1 MSGWQPRKKWRPSL
15 RLIMFA
21 MLTLVALLPL
31 VGLFFFRIY
40 DNQLIRQ
47 TQAELI
53 AQSRV
58 LAAVY
63 AEEVTA
69 RISAGIPL
77 GAEIPPELRPDPPD
91 AVTPI
96 RPLLDLAADDLFVR
110 RPDAQPAPRPADPAY
125 VAIGTRLMPIILET
139 QKVTLAG
146 FRILDPQ
153 GVVIAGR
160 DEVGQSLAHIDE
172 VAAALRGQYQ
182 AALRIRKPDKAPPPI
197 YSISRGVGV
206 HVFSAMPVIVNDHV
220 AGVIYTSR
228 TPRNIFEHLYQERG
242 KFAAAAATIALST
255 LLIGLVVARTIT
267 QPMHELIQRA
277 GQIGRGDRA
286 AFRPLAHYGTRDF
299 TELSRHFFAMA
310 EQLARR
316 SDYIANFSAH
326 LTHEL
331 KSPLTSIKGA
341 AELLLDS
348 LASPSGTL
356 TRAEQEKFL
365 RNMLGDAERLEA
377 MAQRLRELARAET
390 VPRSEQADLAT
401 VVDRLR
407 ERFAA
412 TAIEAENCIGC
423 RIAMSAETALIVL
436 THLADN
442 ALRHNARHIRIEAR
456 ADAEVV
462 TLSFAND
469 GDPISPQNRERIFDA
484 FFTTRRDSGGTGMGL
499 AIVRAIMTSHG
510 GSIMLLPTTSGVSFA
525 LHFPAESP
533 RSPPQATSGHPRLAA
548 PIHGC
553 YQHDP
558 SRDNSTPVS

>member
-1 MSGWQPRKKWRPSL
+1 MMATKPRRKWRPSL
-15 RLIMFA
+15 HQIVFA
-21 MLTLVALLPL
+21 VLALAAALPL

-58 LAAVY
+58 LAAIY

-69 RISAGIPL
+69 RRPSGIPL
-77 GAEIPPELRPDPPD
+77 GAEIPLGDRPDPPD
-91 AVTPI
+91 QVTPI
-96 RPLLDLAADDLFVR
+96 RPLLDLTADDLFVR
-110 RPDAQPAPRPADPAY
+110 RPDALPASRPADPAY
-125 VAIGTRLMPIILET
+125 VAIGARLMPIILET

-146 FRILDPQ
+146 FRVLDPQ

-172 VAAALRGQYQ
+172 VAAALKGQYK
-182 AALRIRKPDKAPPPI
+182 AALRIRVPDKAPPPI

-206 HVFSAMPVIVNDHV
+206 HVFSAMPVIVDNHV

-242 KFAAAAATIALST
+242 KFIASSIAIALTT
-255 LLIGLVVARTIT
+255 LLIGFVVSRTIT
-267 QPMHELIQRA
+267 SPMHELIRRA
-277 GQIGRGDRA
+277 VRIGRGDRD
-286 AFRPLAHYGTRDF
+286 AFHPLAHYGTRDF
-299 TELSRHFFAMA
+299 AELSQHFFDMA

-316 SDYIANFSAH
+316 SDYIASFSAH

-348 LASPSGTL
+348 LASRSNQL
-356 TRAEQEKFL
+356 TPAEQTKFL
-365 RNMLGDAERLEA
+365 TNILGDAERLDA
-377 MAQRLRELARAET
+377 MTQRLRELARAET
-390 VPRSEQADLAT
+390 MPQNERATLAG
-401 VVDRLR
+401 VIGQLCDRFR
-407 ERFAA
+407 AER
-412 TAIEAENCIGC
+412 IETDGC
-423 RIAMSAETALIVL
+423 LDSSVAMSAETALIVL

-442 ALRHNARHIRIEAR
+442 AFRHGANCLMLGVARDGDMI
-456 ADAEVV
+456 VV
-462 TLSFAND
+462 RVGND
-469 GDPISPQNRERIFDA
+469 GDPISPNNRERIFDA

-510 GSIMLLPTTSGVSFA
+510 GAIALLPAPDGVSFE
-525 LHFPAESP
+525 LRFPE
-533 RSPPQATSGHPRLAA
+533 G
-548 PIHGC
+548 
-553 YQHDP
+553 
-558 SRDNSTPVS
+558 

>member
-1 MSGWQPRKKWRPSL
+1 MSGWQPRRKWRPSL
-15 RLIMFA
+15 RQILFA
-21 MLTLVALLPL
+21 VLTLVATLPL

-58 LAAVY
+58 LAAIY
-63 AEEVTA
+63 AEEVNA
-69 RISAGIPL
+69 RLAAGIPL
-77 GAEIPPELRPDPPD
+77 GGEIPQELRPDPPD

-110 RPDAQPAPRPADPAY
+110 RPDALPAPRPADPAY
-125 VAIGTRLMPIILET
+125 VAIGARLMPIILET

-160 DEVGQSLAHIDE
+160 DEVGQSLAHVEE
-172 VAAALRGQYQ
+172 VAAALKGEYK
-182 AALRIRKPDKAPPPI
+182 AALRIRVPDKAPPPI

-242 KFAAAAATIALST
+242 KFAAAAAAVAFST
-255 LLIGLVVARTIT
+255 LLIGLVVSRTIT
-267 QPMHELIQRA
+267 QPMRELTARA
-277 GQIGRGDRA
+277 SRIARGDRD

-299 TELSRHFFAMA
+299 VELSRHFFDMA
-310 EQLARR
+310 AQLARR
-316 SDYIANFSAH
+316 SDHIANFSAH

-348 LASPSGTL
+348 LQSSAGTL

-365 RNMLGDAERLEA
+365 SNILGDTERLEA
-377 MAQRLRELARAET
+377 MTQRLRELARAEAA
-390 VPRSEQADLAT
+390 PGSEQADLAG
-401 VVDRLR
+401 VVSKLR
-407 ERFAA
+407 EHFPSA
-412 TAIEAENCIGC
+412 TIDTEGC
-423 RIAMSAETALIVL
+423 AGRVIAMSGETALIAL

-442 ALRHNARHIRIEAR
+442 ALRHNARHIRLEAHDD
-456 ADAEVV
+456 ADVV
-462 TLSFAND
+462 ALTVSND
-469 GDPISPQNRERIFDA
+469 GDPISPHNRNRIFDA

-510 GSIMLLPTTSGVSFA
+510 GTISLSATHSSASFV
-525 LHFPAESP
+525 LRFPAPTLHS
-533 RSPPQATSGHPRLAA
+533 ATS
-548 PIHGC
+548 
-553 YQHDP
+553 D
-558 SRDNSTPVS
+558 T

>member
-1 MSGWQPRKKWRPSL
+1 MNAWQPQRKWRPSL

-21 MLTLVALLPL
+21 VLILVAMLPL

-63 AEEVTA
+63 AEEVIGRLA
-69 RISAGIPL
+69 AGIPL
-77 GAEIPPELRPDPPD
+77 GAELSPELRPDPPD

-96 RPLLDLAADDLFVR
+96 RPLLDLTADDLFVR
-110 RPDAQPAPRPADPAY
+110 RPDALPAPKPADAAY
-125 VAIGTRLMPIILET
+125 LAVGARLMPIILET

-160 DEVGQSLAHIDE
+160 DELGQSLAHIDE
-172 VAAALRGQYQ
+172 VAAALQGQYK
-182 AALRIRKPDKAPPPI
+182 AALRIRIPDKVPPPI

-206 HVFSAMPVIVNDHV
+206 HVFSAMPVIVNGHV

-242 KFAAAAATIALST
+242 KFAAAAAAVALST
-255 LLIGLVVARTIT
+255 LLIGLVVSRTIT
-267 QPMHELIQRA
+267 RPMHELIQRA
-277 GQIGRGDRA
+277 GLIGRGDRD

-299 TELSRHFFAMA
+299 AELSRHFFAMA
-310 EQLARR
+310 ERLANR

-348 LASPSGTL
+348 LASPEGSL
-356 TRAEQEKFL
+356 TPAEQQRFL
-365 RNMLGDAERLEA
+365 GNILGDAARLET

-390 VPRSEQADLAT
+390 APQNERTGLAG
-401 VVDRLR
+401 VVVRLR
-407 ERFAA
+407 ERFPDAA
-412 TAIEAENCIGC
+412 IAADGCAGLEIG
-423 RIAMSAETALIVL
+423 MSSETALIVL
-436 THLADN
+436 THLVDN
-442 ALRHNARHIRIEAR
+442 ALRHNARRIRLEA
-456 ADAEVV
+456 AGKAHAVDVNV
-462 TLSFAND
+462 TND
-469 GDPISPQNRERIFDA
+469 GDPISPHNAERIFDA

-499 AIVRAIMTSHG
+499 AIVRSVMTSHG
-510 GSIMLLPTTSGVSFA
+510 GAIMLLPADSSVRFM
-525 LHFPAESP
+525 LRFPLASP
-533 RSPPQATSGHPRLAA
+533 SSASRELLQ
-548 PIHGC
+548 IH
-553 YQHDP
+553 
-558 SRDNSTPVS
+558 